1 MTKLDRDLEYLLWFE
16 RHRDR
21 WVAVPLARNGPLIIE
36 SEYGDAVP
44 LYFVDEEDGVG
55 T

>member
-21 WVAVPLARNGPLIIE
+21 WVAVPLARHGPLIIE

-44 LYFVDEEDGVG
+44 LYFTEEDDMS